1 MHNIYNEILFQNAPD
16 GILIHDEHG
25 VIYKVNNASL
35 TNLGYNEQEIQSL
48 TIFDIEIGANR
59 EQLLALW
66 QSCSIDVPVSVNG
79 TQRRKDGST
88 FPVEVNISSYFF
100 EDKKYLL
107 AIARD
112 VSQRKQVEDELQL
125 YSSMI
130 ESTSDPMYVIDS
142 ETSRMLY
149 VNEAAVKHYG
159 VPREEILTWRIPDWD
174 PNFVEQDLRPHIEEI
189 RNNPGTIIESQHK
202 VHGSRIVPVE
212 VSLNVTEYK
221 GRTCHFGFIHNISE
235 RKKAEEKQAEINQ
248 QLKYHADQLAF
259 QKQAL
264 DEHAIVSIADV
275 KGNIIYVN
283 EKFENITQYSEEEV
297 LGKNHRILKSDFHSD
312 DFYKEMLKTIAN
324 GKTWQGEIK
333 NKAKD
338 GTDYWVKSTIV
349 PLLNEKGKPEQYIA
363 IRTDISYIKDLEG
376 QQEKINQDLLKAK
389 EIAEKEKEMAEKANQ
404 AKSEFLS
411 SMSHELRTPLNAIFG
426 FSQLLESDS
435 ETPLTM
441 DQKESVDHILSG
453 ARHLLTLI
461 NEVLELSVIESGHLQ
476 LSMEPVQVNNII
488 NESVTLLNSLAE
500 KTNIELHVLSDSAVL
515 VHADNTK
522 LKQVLLNLVS
532 NAIKYNKKGG
542 SVSIES
548 HVTENK
554 SVKINISDTGIG
566 ISEANQQKVFSPFN
580 RFGQELSSIEGTGIG
595 LLVTKDLVELMGG
608 SIGFESKENRG
619 STFWIELPLTEQ
631 DSRLQSTLST
641 TDAVKT
647 SGNGREEG
655 VTVTKRVLYVEDN
668 PANRQLMDAY
678 FLRHK
683 DIILYTAETG
693 ELAWDM
699 MSEYDFDLVLMDIH
713 LPGMDGKELTRYIKN
728 KPEYEHMPIIA
739 VTAAAMAHDIESAE
753 DLFASYITKPID
765 FSDLD
770 EQIKKHLPVG

>member
-1 MHNIYNEILFQNAPD
+1 
-16 GILIHDEHG
+16 
-25 VIYKVNNASL
+25 
-35 TNLGYNEQEIQSL
+35 
-48 TIFDIEIGANR
+48 
-59 EQLLALW
+59 
-66 QSCSIDVPVSVNG
+66 
-79 TQRRKDGST
+79 
-88 FPVEVNISSYFF
+88 
-100 EDKKYLL
+100 
-107 AIARD
+107 
-112 VSQRKQVEDELQL
+112 
-125 YSSMI
+125 
-130 ESTSDPMYVIDS
+130 
-142 ETSRMLY
+142 
-149 VNEAAVKHYG
+149 
-159 VPREEILTWRIPDWD
+159 
-174 PNFVEQDLRPHIEEI
+174 
-189 RNNPGTIIESQHK
+189 
-202 VHGSRIVPVE
+202 
-212 VSLNVTEYK
+212 
-221 GRTCHFGFIHNISE
+221 
-235 RKKAEEKQAEINQ
+235 
-248 QLKYHADQLAF
+248 
-259 QKQAL
+259 
-264 DEHAIVSIADV
+264 
-275 KGNIIYVN
+275 
-283 EKFENITQYSEEEV
+283 
-297 LGKNHRILKSDFHSD
+297 
-312 DFYKEMLKTIAN
+312 
-324 GKTWQGEIK
+324 
-333 NKAKD
+333 
-338 GTDYWVKSTIV
+338 
-349 PLLNEKGKPEQYIA
+349 
-363 IRTDISYIKDLEG
+363 
-376 QQEKINQDLLKAK
+376 
-389 EIAEKEKEMAEKANQ
+389 
-404 AKSEFLS
+404 
-411 SMSHELRTPLNAIFG
+411 
-426 FSQLLESDS
+426 
-435 ETPLTM
+435 